1 MNLHILAIGKK
12 KSVYDEQIAEYK
24 KRITAPF
31 SMSIEIVEPSG
42 KDTPEQSKIK
52 EGEKLISKIKPGDHI
67 IVLDEHGKDFTTTDF
82 AKIIAGQLSQGPKRI
97 VFVIGGAYG
106 LDKVILDKA
115 SLIMRISSMTLP
127 HELARL
133 MLAEQCYRATNY
145 LSGGKYHH
153 Q

>member
-1 MNLHILAIGKK
+1 MNLHILAVGKK

-31 SMSIEIVEPSG
+31 SMSIEIIEPSG

-67 IVLDEHGKDFTTTDF
+67 IALDERGKDFTTIDF

-106 LDKVILDKA
+106 LDKVISDKA